1 VTRTNLLLSST
12 LTLLLLVPFGVTGQS
27 TATTSA
33 QTTDTASVSDSQTS
47 PVTDDRPAPPSKS
60 KTKTEAKKPAAPK
73 EKPVAKPAEP
83 TGPLNLLASLKQRTL
98 YVAIGQTPIRKFP
111 VAIGAKKHPTPQ
123 GLFGIQHIVW
133 NPSWHPPDAK
143 WAKGKQAKKPGDPD
157 NPMRVVKIFFQEP
170 DYYIHGTLD
179 EDSLGAA
186 ASHGCLRMSE
196 SDAATL
202 ARLIMERGGA
212 PKPEAW
218 HDKVAGASSS
228 ADVKLPRP
236 VPFRIAP

>member
-1 VTRTNLLLSST
+1 VTRTNVLLSAT
-12 LTLLLLVPFGVTGQS
+12 FTFLLLVPSGATGQS
-27 TATTSA
+27 TATTST
-33 QTTDTASVSDSQTS
+33 QTNETAAVSDSQA
-47 PVTDDRPAPPSKS
+47 PAEDTPTLPPKSKS
-60 KTKTEAKKPAAPK
+60 KSKVETKKPAASK
-73 EKPVAKPAEP
+73 EKAVAKPAEP

-111 VAIGAKKHPTPQ
+111 VAIGARKHPTPQ

-143 WAKGKQAKKPGDPD
+143 WAKGKEPKKPGDPD

-179 EDSLGAA
+179 EESLGAA

-196 SDAATL
+196 ADAASL

-212 PKPEAW
+212 PKPDAW
-218 HDKVAGASSS
+218 HDKVAGGNAS
-228 ADVKLPRP
+228 ADVRLPRP